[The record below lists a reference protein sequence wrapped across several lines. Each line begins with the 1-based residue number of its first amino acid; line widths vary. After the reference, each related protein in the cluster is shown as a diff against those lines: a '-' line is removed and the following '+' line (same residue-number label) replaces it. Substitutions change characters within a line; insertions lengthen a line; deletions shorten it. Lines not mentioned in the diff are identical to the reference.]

1 MSPDLVVTA
10 QLPDCR
16 QFERFV
22 AALRGCGGSERFRI
36 DARLMAITE
45 KMKVRHVVGQGDEK
59 AVKVA
64 AN

>member
-1 MSPDLVVTA
+1 LNDSSWRCA
-10 QLPDCR
+10 
-16 QFERFV
+16 V
-22 AALRGCGGSERFRI
+22 AAGSERFRI
-36 DARLMAITE
+36 DARLMALTE